1 MGNETS
7 QYDIPDR
14 LLRVTNAQSRVDMRK
29 DIGEV
34 KITHTI
40 FGRAKVRVIHERDK
54 KIRAWLLTVLAVTAL
69 AAAAWQGWIALQQS
83 ELNETPPTV
92 SEKIRV
98 SPPVF
103 QPEDVAP
110 SATAS
115 SGRSKHKTPNESVFD
130 SMTTR
135 RPPRP
140 PPIGLNAV
148 EPTAAQPDKAQPLAA
163 SKPQASS
170 IATNNNSSVI
180 QTDKQQHP
188 KLSAPIQPVAP
199 TASTP
204 AASQPA
210 ADKPAAAAP
219 PGAPLVKEKTSTVS
233 PAGDSQTSAPVTVQ
247 P

>member
-14 LLRVTNAQSRVDMRK
+14 LLRVTNAQSRVDKRK
-29 DIGEV
+29 DIGEA

-40 FGRAKVRVIHERDK
+40 FGGTKVRVIHERDK

-83 ELNETPPTV
+83 ELAAHRLTS

-110 SATAS
+110 SDTAS
-115 SGRSKHKTPNESVFD
+115 SRKSKQKTPSESVFD

-140 PPIGLNAV
+140 PPIGLNA
-148 EPTAAQPDKAQPLAA
+148 ADAQPVKAQPLAA
-163 SKPQASS
+163 SKPQTSS

-180 QTDKQQHP
+180 QTDKQPP
-188 KLSAPIQPVAP
+188 KLSAPIQPAAS

-204 AASQPA
+204 AASQSA
-210 ADKPAAAAP
+210 ADKPAADTP
-219 PGAPLVKEKTSTVS
+219 PVAPLVKEKTSTAS
-233 PAGDSQTSAPVTVQ
+233 STGNSQISAPATVQ